1 MDRDRLA
8 FGDDIVELDEKRRH
22 NPCRRREHRDPIF
35 IFIASTNATSSLPA
49 TLSPT
54 STGNTAD
61 ASLRDDLKFWH
72 ANRLFVVVAGC
83 LR

>member
-8 FGDDIVELDEKRRH
+8 FGDDIVELDEKRPD
-22 NPCRRREHRDPIF
+22 NPCRRREHRDP

-54 STGNTAD
+54 STGNTAERP
-61 ASLRDDLKFWH
+61 SR
-72 ANRLFVVVAGC
+72 RS
-83 LR
+83 